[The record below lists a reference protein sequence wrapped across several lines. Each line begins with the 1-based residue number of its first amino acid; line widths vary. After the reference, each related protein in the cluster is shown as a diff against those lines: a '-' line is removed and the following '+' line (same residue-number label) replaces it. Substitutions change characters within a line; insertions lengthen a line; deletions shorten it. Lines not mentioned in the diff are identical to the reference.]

1 MATDPSSRP
10 LGRKILLGAVAAVG
24 LFVLWLFAVWPPPV
38 WYAAHFPHETAFM
51 AMRRQADPAAA
62 SKRRYDPV
70 PLSQIVPV
78 MSRAVMIGEDNRFYD
93 HGGFDFVEM
102 RKAVGYRRDSFAIA
116 SARDRGEL
124 VAALRTS
131 WSRRDRVRGASTI
144 TQQLAKNLYL
154 SPSRNPLRK
163 VKEAVTAWRLEFWLS
178 KDRIM
183 ALYLNTVELGDE
195 VWGVEAAAQLY
206 FNRSAKALTVE
217 QAATLAAVLPFP
229 RSSNPN
235 YRPGRMNWRKNLILR
250 RLRGEQVEVP
260 MVEQELPVD
269 IPSPIPDSLPPLV
282 PVVDSVPPDSVV
294 VQKDSLPLAARVYRP
309 HFALMSR

>member
-1 MATDPSSRP
+1 MA
-10 LGRKILLGAVAAVG
+10 AAG

-38 WYAAHFPHETAFM
+38 WYATHFPRETAFM
-51 AMRRQADPAAA
+51 AMRRSADPDAAT
-62 SKRRYDPV
+62 KRRYDPV
-70 PLSQIVPV
+70 PLTAIAQV
-78 MSRAVMIGEDNRFYD
+78 MPRAVMIGEDNRFYD

-116 SARDRGEL
+116 SPRDRQDL
-124 VAALRTS
+124 AAALRKS
-131 WSRRDRVRGASTI
+131 WRRRDRVRGASTI

-183 ALYLNTVELGDE
+183 ELYLNTVELGDE
-195 VWGVEAAAQLY
+195 VWGVEAASQLY
-206 FNRSAKALTVE
+206 FRRSAKALTVE

-260 MVEQELPVD
+260 MVEPELPAD
-269 IPSPIPDSLPPLV
+269 IPSPIPDSLPTAL
-282 PVVDSVPPDSVV
+282 PVVDSVVMPDSVV
-294 VQKDSLPLAARVYRP
+294 VRKDSLP
-309 HFALMSR
+309 